1 MDHSQY
7 ASGLLLTWRIVF
19 LPIRTDLELD
29 SFRVLQRRVLQE
41 WRRALEMMRLMT
53 SKGYFLARRDIV
65 RESSSVC
72 SMLSSAMRKLYLR
85 ENKSLRENNAFFVFK

>member
-1 MDHSQY
+1 
-7 ASGLLLTWRIVF
+7 
-19 LPIRTDLELD
+19 
-29 SFRVLQRRVLQE
+29 
-41 WRRALEMMRLMT
+41 MMRLMT